1 MYSTGRLHYISVRAN
16 RELVKDVLTCQLLV
30 TSTYKERHP
39 DDTDDPGA
47 VGVSSEDKA
56 EGMGEVLGISRR
68 LQKPVPSPAE
78 SSTVKLGSATPS
90 DPATPAVPEEEGI
103 IRVKRKDLRRAE
115 GILKDI
121 LAGKRVRMSMG
132 ASCQDVPFEVPIIQP
147 GERDCQLCCQSFKST
162 RSLKHHMKTHTG
174 ETGWSCSCCSKIL
187 ASRAMQDL
195 HLKSCGQ
202 EKGHIVLSNTAS
214 AGGHAS
220 DWSLAI
226 YFYAFGWSLVY
237 SLTTVI
243 HRARDSWRSCFWKS
257 QTDFSN
263 RPDKRLV
270 ACYIFYIG
278 EVGRLFN

>member
-1 MYSTGRLHYISVRAN
+1 MHSTGHLHYISVRAN
-16 RELVKDVLTCQLLV
+16 RELVKDVLTCQPLV

-39 DDTDDPGA
+39 EDTDDPGA
-47 VGVSSEDKA
+47 VGVSSEDEA

-68 LQKPVPSPAE
+68 LQKPEPSPAE

-90 DPATPAVPEEEGI
+90 DLATPAVPEEEGI

-121 LAGKRVRMSMG
+121 LAGRRVRMSMG

-147 GERDCQLCCQSFKST
+147 GERDCQLCHQSFKST

-187 ASRAMQDL
+187 ASRAMRDL

-202 EKGHIVLSNTAS
+202 EKGA
-214 AGGHAS
+214 
-220 DWSLAI
+220 
-226 YFYAFGWSLVY
+226 LVPG
-237 SLTTVI
+237 V
-243 HRARDSWRSCFWKS
+243 
-257 QTDFSN
+257 
-263 RPDKRLV
+263 
-270 ACYIFYIG
+270 
-278 EVGRLFN
+278 